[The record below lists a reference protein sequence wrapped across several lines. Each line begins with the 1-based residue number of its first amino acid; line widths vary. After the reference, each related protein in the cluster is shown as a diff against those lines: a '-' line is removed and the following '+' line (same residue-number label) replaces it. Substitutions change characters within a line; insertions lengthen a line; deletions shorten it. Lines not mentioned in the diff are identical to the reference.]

1 MDFPHHR
8 KDLLDHLVLDGPGV
22 ALGLNLV
29 GLLAWVFF
37 G

>member
-22 ALGLNLV
+22 VLGLCLAA
-29 GLLAWVFF
+29 LLAHLFF